1 MSSRSIGESVRP
13 RALGRRSTQ
22 RMTEAETHCRAANIR
37 SHELPTNREVV
48 TRAFTEWTHGT
59 GYVTSIFA
67 DDMTWEIVGHS
78 AASRKY
84 ASKQEFID
92 EVLAPF
98 GARFSAEEPFRPV
111 NIRGVFAD
119 DPSSTVI
126 VLWDGAGT
134 TRLGTRY
141 ENTYAWFM
149 TLRDGA
155 IVDGTAFYDSVSNE
169 LWAKVSPASP

>member
-1 MSSRSIGESVRP
+1 MPSNRELV
-13 RALGRRSTQ
+13 
-22 RMTEAETHCRAANIR
+22 TEAFAAWSN
-37 SHELPTNREVV
+37 
-48 TRAFTEWTHGT
+48 GT

-67 DDMTWEIVGHS
+67 EEMTWEIVGHS

-98 GARFSAEEPFRPV
+98 GARFSTDQPFRPV
-111 NIRGVFAD
+111 AIRGIFAD
-119 DPSSTVI
+119 DTNSTVI
-126 VLWDGAGT
+126 VLWDGSGV
-134 TRLGTRY
+134 TRVGTRY

-155 IVDGTAFYDSVSNE
+155 VVNGTAFYDSISFNE
-169 LWAKVSPASP
+169 LWEKVAPGNQ

>member
-1 MSSRSIGESVRP
+1 MPS
-13 RALGRRSTQ
+13 
-22 RMTEAETHCRAANIR
+22 
-37 SHELPTNREVV
+37 NRELV
-48 TRAFTEWTHGT
+48 TQAFAAWSDGT

-67 DDMTWEIVGHS
+67 EEMTWEIVGHS

-98 GARFSAEEPFRPV
+98 GARFSTEEPFRPV
-111 NIRGVFAD
+111 NIRGIFAD

-126 VLWDGAGT
+126 VLWDGSGI
-134 TRLGTRY
+134 TRIGTRY

-155 IVDGTAFYDSVSNE
+155 VVDGTAFYDSISFNE
-169 LWAKVSPASP
+169 LWEKVSPAEQ